1 MRNAQQLSSCWLH
14 CAPPRLSGAGA
25 GSSSRGKAKYVR
37 NPVSSQLPPG
47 GSYTCK

>member
-14 CAPPRLSGAGA
+14 CAPPRLSGEVQGAAAGE
-25 GSSSRGKAKYVR
+25 GKVR
-37 NPVSSQLPPG
+37 AQPSQFSVAPG